1 MVDKVNK
8 KTFTSNR
15 GAAMNLLEAITQ
27 LKSERLDDFFLDIN
41 FGDEQVEVQ
50 GFFSKTGSSTYA
62 NLPDFNLTAGSG
74 ATIPE
79 EAETKAIA
87 RVLHLL
93 EIQLL
98 HEEDTKSTSLDNF
111 RDYLRKKENDQPKY
125 LLNAEKEIPIFNETV
140 EFTADGRC
148 QVIMKRGSSIQ
159 NLRDIQN
166 LAQKDVQNN
175 PTSSLTETNAS
186 SDKNVRKF
194 ETTVA

>member
-1 MVDKVNK
+1 
-8 KTFTSNR
+8 
-15 GAAMNLLEAITQ
+15 MNLLEARTQ
-27 LKSERLDDFFLDIN
+27 LKSERLGDFWLDIY

-79 EAETKAIA
+79 EAETKAMA

-98 HEEDTKSTSLDNF
+98 HEEDTKSTPLDSF
-111 RDYLRKKENDQPKY
+111 RDYLRKRENDQPEY
-125 LLNAEKEIPIFNETV
+125 LPNEEKEIPIFNETIQSRV
-140 EFTADGRC
+140 GGRC
-148 QVIMKRGSSIQ
+148 QVTMKRSGSIQ

-166 LAQKDVQNN
+166 LAQKDIQSN
-175 PTSSLTETNAS
+175 PTSSSTETNAS
-186 SDKNVRKF
+186 SNKTVQKF
-194 ETTVA
+194 EATVA

>member
-1 MVDKVNK
+1 
-8 KTFTSNR
+8 
-15 GAAMNLLEAITQ
+15 MNLLEAITQ
-27 LKSERLDDFFLDIN
+27 LKSKRLNDFWLDIN

-74 ATIPE
+74 VSIPE

-93 EIQLL
+93 KIQLL
-98 HEEDTKSTSLDNF
+98 HEEDTKSTPLDNF
-111 RDYLRKKENDQPKY
+111 RDYLRKKENDQSEY
-125 LLNAEKEIPIFNETV
+125 LPSEEKEIPIFNETV

-148 QVIMKRGSSIQ
+148 QVTMKRGSSVQ

-166 LAQKDVQNN
+166 LAQEDIPQKDIQNN
-175 PTSSLTETNAS
+175 PIFSSTETNAS
-186 SDKNVRKF
+186 SNKNVRKF